1 MDICWWHLM
10 TFDAHASFFCALEVV
25 MFWHLQVQRRDLP
38 KLFRPT
44 PGRTQGNRGKVGS
57 SGRSR
62 LQLPGFG
69 TNAWSNQQESKGHAL
84 KKTRKRLAGDRC
96 LFFFSAGCFPSLYGV
111 IIIRRMYIYIC
122 IYRHILC
129 IYIYRHILCI
139 YIYTHRYVCIN
150 ICIYIYVYVYG
161 SNYVHH
167 FCVKIASCS
176 GQLLLGWESSET
188 AESVAWLDH

>member
-1 MDICWWHLM
+1 MSPVISMDICWWHLM

-38 KLFRPT
+38 ELFRPT

-84 KKTRKRLAGDRC
+84 KKTRKKVGRWQVFVFFLSRL
-96 LFFFSAGCFPSLYGV
+96 FSKFVRGNYYTTYV
-111 IIIRRMYIYIC
+111 YIC
-122 IYRHILC
+122 IYRHIYC
-129 IYIYRHILCI
+129 VYIYIDIYCV
-139 YIYTHRYVCIN
+139 YIYT
-150 ICIYIYVYVYG
+150 
-161 SNYVHH
+161 
-167 FCVKIASCS
+167 
-176 GQLLLGWESSET
+176 
-188 AESVAWLDH
+188 